1 MPIKRA
7 SGKHKSPRVFGHP
20 GKRSKTGLRAAL
32 YARVSSHDQQTLPM
46 QNRALREYAARRG
59 WTTTM
64 QVKEVGSGAAQRQM
78 REKLMEAA
86 RRRDIDV
93 VLVWRLDRWG
103 RSVADLLA
111 TLQELEHL
119 GVGFVSLTE
128 ALDLTTPAG
137 RAMAALL
144 AVFAEFEREV
154 LRERVR
160 AGLAHARQN
169 GKRLGRPVTAA
180 LHADQVR
187 KLYAPVLAN
196 RKSAA
201 GSTSAAPRCVVS
213 YHRKRADMTTK
224 RINTAQDI
232 YGIKVTL
239 LGTKPP
245 IWRRLLVPAS
255 MTLAKLHDV
264 LQTAMGWHDCHMH
277 EFRAGERHF
286 GRPDP
291 EDISMGMQVEN
302 ERNIRLSSVLRRP
315 GAKLIYT
322 YDFGDNWEH
331 AIVLEKLLPL
341 LTDMTSPIC
350 IDGSLACPPDDCG
363 GIPGFYELLDAL
375 ADPNHEQH
383 QEMHDWIGGDFDPL
397 AFSVDEVNRKLT
409 PKRLRSSAAKN

>member
-1 MPIKRA
+1 
-7 SGKHKSPRVFGHP
+7 
-20 GKRSKTGLRAAL
+20 
-32 YARVSSHDQQTLPM
+32 
-46 QNRALREYAARRG
+46 
-59 WTTTM
+59 
-64 QVKEVGSGAAQRQM
+64 
-78 REKLMEAA
+78 
-86 RRRDIDV
+86 
-93 VLVWRLDRWG
+93 
-103 RSVADLLA
+103 
-111 TLQELEHL
+111 
-119 GVGFVSLTE
+119 
-128 ALDLTTPAG
+128 
-137 RAMAALL
+137 MA
-144 AVFAEFEREV
+144 
-154 LRERVR
+154 
-160 AGLAHARQN
+160 
-169 GKRLGRPVTAA
+169 
-180 LHADQVR
+180 
-187 KLYAPVLAN
+187 
-196 RKSAA
+196 
-201 GSTSAAPRCVVS
+201 
-213 YHRKRADMTTK
+213 TK

-315 GAKLIYT
+315 GTKLIYT

-341 LTDMTSPIC
+341 LPDMTSPIC

-375 ADPNHEQH
+375 ADLNHEQH
-383 QEMHDWIGGDFDPL
+383 QEMRDWIGGDFDPQ
-397 AFSVDEVNRKLT
+397 AFSVEEVNRKLA
-409 PKRLRSSAAKN
+409 PKRRRSSAAKN

>member
-1 MPIKRA
+1 
-7 SGKHKSPRVFGHP
+7 
-20 GKRSKTGLRAAL
+20 
-32 YARVSSHDQQTLPM
+32 
-46 QNRALREYAARRG
+46 
-59 WTTTM
+59 
-64 QVKEVGSGAAQRQM
+64 
-78 REKLMEAA
+78 
-86 RRRDIDV
+86 
-93 VLVWRLDRWG
+93 
-103 RSVADLLA
+103 
-111 TLQELEHL
+111 
-119 GVGFVSLTE
+119 
-128 ALDLTTPAG
+128 
-137 RAMAALL
+137 MA
-144 AVFAEFEREV
+144 
-154 LRERVR
+154 
-160 AGLAHARQN
+160 
-169 GKRLGRPVTAA
+169 
-180 LHADQVR
+180 
-187 KLYAPVLAN
+187 
-196 RKSAA
+196 
-201 GSTSAAPRCVVS
+201 
-213 YHRKRADMTTK
+213 TK

-264 LQTAMGWHDCHMH
+264 LQTAIGWHDCHMH

-341 LTDMTSPIC
+341 LPDMTTPIC

-383 QEMHDWIGGDFDPL
+383 QEMRDWIGRDFDPQ
-397 AFSVDEVNRKLT
+397 AFSVEEVNRKLA
-409 PKRLRSSAAKN
+409 PKRRRSSAGQELVNSCNYAALPKRHSGLRRGLQ

>member
-1 MPIKRA
+1 
-7 SGKHKSPRVFGHP
+7 
-20 GKRSKTGLRAAL
+20 
-32 YARVSSHDQQTLPM
+32 
-46 QNRALREYAARRG
+46 
-59 WTTTM
+59 
-64 QVKEVGSGAAQRQM
+64 
-78 REKLMEAA
+78 
-86 RRRDIDV
+86 
-93 VLVWRLDRWG
+93 
-103 RSVADLLA
+103 
-111 TLQELEHL
+111 
-119 GVGFVSLTE
+119 
-128 ALDLTTPAG
+128 
-137 RAMAALL
+137 MA
-144 AVFAEFEREV
+144 
-154 LRERVR
+154 
-160 AGLAHARQN
+160 
-169 GKRLGRPVTAA
+169 
-180 LHADQVR
+180 
-187 KLYAPVLAN
+187 
-196 RKSAA
+196 
-201 GSTSAAPRCVVS
+201 
-213 YHRKRADMTTK
+213 TK

-341 LTDMTSPIC
+341 LPDMTSPIC

-383 QEMHDWIGGDFDPL
+383 QEMRDWIGGDFDPQ
-397 AFSVDEVNRKLT
+397 AFSVEEVNRKLA
-409 PKRLRSSAAKN
+409 PKRRRSSAAKN

>member
-1 MPIKRA
+1 
-7 SGKHKSPRVFGHP
+7 
-20 GKRSKTGLRAAL
+20 
-32 YARVSSHDQQTLPM
+32 
-46 QNRALREYAARRG
+46 
-59 WTTTM
+59 
-64 QVKEVGSGAAQRQM
+64 
-78 REKLMEAA
+78 
-86 RRRDIDV
+86 
-93 VLVWRLDRWG
+93 
-103 RSVADLLA
+103 
-111 TLQELEHL
+111 
-119 GVGFVSLTE
+119 
-128 ALDLTTPAG
+128 
-137 RAMAALL
+137 MA
-144 AVFAEFEREV
+144 
-154 LRERVR
+154 
-160 AGLAHARQN
+160 
-169 GKRLGRPVTAA
+169 
-180 LHADQVR
+180 
-187 KLYAPVLAN
+187 
-196 RKSAA
+196 
-201 GSTSAAPRCVVS
+201 
-213 YHRKRADMTTK
+213 TK

-232 YGIKVTL
+232 YQIKVTL

-291 EDISMGMQVEN
+291 EDIMGMQVEN

-341 LTDMTSPIC
+341 LPDTTSPIC

-383 QEMHDWIGGDFDPL
+383 QEMRDWIGGDFDPQ
-397 AFSVDEVNRKLT
+397 AFSVEEVNRKLA
-409 PKRLRSSAAKN
+409 PKRRRSSAAKN